1 MEYRE
6 FEVNENNVKECWK
19 YYEAYMEEYRKTHY
33 SDDVDYDDFVYWCEN
48 ELMECPNC
56 GEIVL
61 KDRQDHLNEPYNPE
75 NVCNDCIEVLD
86 YGK

>member
-1 MEYRE
+1 MKE
-6 FEVNENNVKECWK
+6 FKVTVDNVQECWK
-19 YYEAYMEEYRKTHY
+19 YYEEYMEEYRKNHY
-33 SDDVDYDDFVYWCEN
+33 SDDTNYDEFVNWCEN

-61 KDRQDHLNEPYNPE
+61 KDEQDHLNEPYNPE
-75 NVCNDCIEVLD
+75 NVCNYCIEELD

>member
-1 MEYRE
+1 MEE
-6 FEVNENNVKECWK
+6 FKVTINNVKECWK
-19 YYEAYMEEYRKTHY
+19 YYEEYMEDYRKNHY
-33 SDDVDYDDFVYWCEN
+33 SDDTNYDEFVNWCEN

-61 KDRQDHLNEPYNPE
+61 KDEQDHLNETYNPE
-75 NVCNDCIEVLD
+75 NVCNYCIEELG